1 MVQHRDNMRHDTQAD
16 EGTIMAIILG
26 KPAMDAGI
34 LTNNGDRMLA
44 FYRDVLGLP
53 EEPAIP
59 YPGMGS
65 IHRFS
70 IGNSVL
76 RVVVADA
83 NLENVSGG
91 EFTSRNGLRYIT
103 LSINNIDEVVA
114 DCKNFGCAIPVDIR
128 DLRPG
133 VRCAQVQDPD
143 GNHVEFH
150 CAG

>member
-1 MVQHRDNMRHDTQAD
+1 
-16 EGTIMAIILG
+16 MAVVLS
-26 KPAMDAGI
+26 KAALDAGI
-34 LTNNGDRMLA
+34 LTNNGDKMLA

-59 YPGMGS
+59 YPGMGT
-65 IHRFS
+65 IHRFT

-76 RVVVADA
+76 RIVVADA
-83 NLENVSGG
+83 ALENVAGG
-91 EFTSRNGLRYIT
+91 TFTSRNGLRYLTI
-103 LSINNIDEVVA
+103 SISNLDEVVA
-114 DCKNFGCAIPVDIR
+114 DCKAFGSPIPVDIR

-143 GNHVEFH
+143 GNFVEFH